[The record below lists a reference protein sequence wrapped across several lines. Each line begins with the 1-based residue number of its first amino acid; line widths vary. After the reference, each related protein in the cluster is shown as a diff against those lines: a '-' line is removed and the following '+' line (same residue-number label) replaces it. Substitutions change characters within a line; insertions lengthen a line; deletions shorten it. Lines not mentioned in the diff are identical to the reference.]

1 MLAVLKS
8 VAVTLNDGDNTGTRC
23 HMSLTQ
29 TDIKTR
35 SSQYFTSPAGGGNR
49 PNNA

>member
-8 VAVTLNDGDNTGTRC
+8 VAVTLNDRDNTRTRC
-23 HMSLTQ
+23 HMSH
-29 TDIKTR
+29 
-35 SSQYFTSPAGGGNR
+35 FTSPAGGGNR